1 MVKKTYGKFEI
12 LIIMKNRIIKK
23 IFSIK
28 YLRFGLFVIGGIF
41 LGWLF
46 FHSSQK
52 TGERKPG
59 MEQVNNA
66 TIWTCAMH
74 PQIRMDHPGKCPIC
88 GMDLIPLSQSG
99 AINIDPDAIRLNREA
114 AQLANV
120 QTSIVTHQKPVKEVR
135 LYGKVQ
141 ADERSIQSQT
151 SHMPGRIEKLM
162 VNFTG
167 EKVNKGQPLAV
178 IYSPELIT
186 AQQELI
192 EAVKTKQSQPEIY
205 EAAKDKLRQWKLVDS
220 QITEIESSGKVKEN
234 FEILSNTN
242 GVIIARR
249 VNNGDHVDQGT
260 VLLDVT
266 DLSHVWIM
274 FDAYESDLP
283 FIKTGDRL
291 TFTIQALPGVNFT
304 GNVIFIDPV
313 IDPITRVA
321 KVRVEINNESGRLKP
336 EMFATGIVRANLD
349 QYRNKLVI
357 PGSAVLW
364 TGTRSVVYVK
374 QADTD
379 GPVFKMR
386 EIELG
391 PSLGNS
397 YVVVNGLNEGE
408 ELVTNGTFS
417 VDAAAQLEG
426 KPSMMNPQGGK
437 TSSMP
442 GMIMPGDSKSDDKKS
457 TQGMDMP
464 GDSAKSESAVKDD
477 SSGLGTTRKIVKIE
491 VNMESIMQLNA
502 VFDKYIVLKDALVQS
517 DIKKAKQAAQ
527 EIQKALSDVDM
538 KLLSGDAHL
547 KWMEISDNLKKEVG
561 AITSDGTINGQRT
574 SFSGLSDELYK
585 AIKTFGLMGK
595 TVYYQFCPMANNGKG
610 AYWLSEIKD
619 IRNPY
624 YGNSMLG
631 CGDTKETLNY

>member
-1 MVKKTYGKFEI
+1 
-12 LIIMKNRIIKK
+12 MKNRNIKK
-23 IFSIK
+23 LFSNK
-28 YLRFGLFVIGGIF
+28 YARYVLFVIGGIF
-41 LGWLF
+41 VGWSF
-46 FHSSQK
+46 FHSPHK
-52 TGERKPG
+52 TEEKQPG
-59 MEQVNNA
+59 MEQVSNA

-74 PQIRMDHPGKCPIC
+74 PQIRMDKPGKCPIC
-88 GMDLIPLSQSG
+88 GMDLIPLSQASS
-99 AINIDPDAIRLNREA
+99 ANIDPDAIRLTKEA
-114 AQLANV
+114 AQLASV
-120 QTSIVTHQKPVKEVR
+120 QTSIVTSQKPIKEVR

-141 ADERSIQSQT
+141 ADERSIQSQV

-186 AQQELI
+186 AQQELL
-192 EAVKTKQSQPEIY
+192 EAVKTKQTQPEIY
-205 EAAKDKLRQWKLVDS
+205 EAAKDKLRQWKLTDS
-220 QITEIESSGKVKEN
+220 QIADIEKSGKVQDN

-260 VLLDVT
+260 VLFDVT

-283 FIKTGDRL
+283 FIKIGDRL
-291 TFTIQALPGVNFT
+291 GFTIQALPGSNFT

-313 IDPITRVA
+313 IDPVTRVA

-336 EMFATGIVRANLD
+336 EMFATGIVKADLN

-357 PGSAVLW
+357 PRSAVLW
-364 TGTRSVVYVK
+364 TGTRSIVYIK
-374 QADTD
+374 QPGIDE
-379 GPVFKMR
+379 PVFKMR

-408 ELVTNGTFS
+408 EIVTNGTFS

-426 KPSMMNPQGGK
+426 KRSMMNPQGGK

-442 GMIMPGDSKSDDKKS
+442 GMIMPGDTKSDDKQS
-457 TQGMDMP
+457 MPGMDMP
-464 GDSAKSESAVKDD
+464 ANTKVSGAIKTDNTGQNTSEKPM
-477 SSGLGTTRKIVKIE
+477 KID
-491 VNMESIMQLNA
+491 VNMDFIMQLNG
-502 VFDKYIVLKDALVQS
+502 VYDQYIVLKDALIDS
-517 DIKKAKQAAQ
+517 DVNKAKRASEKVRESLA
-527 EIQKALSDVDM
+527 KVDM
-538 KLLSGDAHL
+538 KLLSGDAHM
-547 KWMEISDNLKKEVG
+547 KWMEILNIVNEMVNTIS
-561 AITSDGTINGQRT
+561 TSGGIDDQRS
-574 SFSGLSDELYK
+574 SFSGLSDQLYK

-595 TVYYQFCPMANNGKG
+595 TVYYQFCPMFNNGKG
-610 AYWLSEIKD
+610 AYWLSDIKD

-624 YGNSMLG
+624 YGKQMID
-631 CGDTKETLNY
+631 CGETKETLNY